1 MNKSKTGISER
12 IREIRKFYCLTQT
25 ELGRRM
31 GISNTAVSKLESGEN
46 NVSEK
51 NIMVLHNILNINEEW
66 LRTGN
71 GKMLDDVPQ
80 EDEYFKAATMLSKD
94 NDELAMR
101 TVIEYWKLDDKS
113 KKAVWEFLE
122 RLMKNHNK

>member
-1 MNKSKTGISER
+1 MSNSNTGINKR
-12 IREIRKFYCLTQT
+12 IREIRKFYHLTQT
-25 ELGRRM
+25 ELGQRM

-51 NIMVLHNILNINEEW
+51 NIMVLHNILNINEDW
-66 LRTGN
+66 LRTGQ
-71 GKMLDDVPQ
+71 GHMLDNI
-80 EDEYFKAATMLSKD
+80 KAATMLSKS

-113 KKAVWEFLE
+113 KKAVWDFLE
-122 RLMKNHNK
+122 RLMKNH

>member
-1 MNKSKTGISER
+1 MSNSNTGINKR
-12 IREIRKFYCLTQT
+12 IREIRKFYHLTQT
-25 ELGRRM
+25 ELGQRM

-51 NIMVLHNILNINEEW
+51 NIMVLHNILNINEDW
-66 LRTGN
+66 LRTGQ
-71 GKMLDDVPQ
+71 GHMLDNIPQ
-80 EDEYFKAATMLSKD
+80 EDEYFKAATMLSKN

-113 KKAVWEFLE
+113 KKAVWDFLE
-122 RLMKNHNK
+122 RLMKNH